1 MAVEE
6 LGTGK
11 MLVGIQYVAVEVD
24 MHPLGYL
31 TDCLAAT
38 YQEVGQNLKKY
49 NQILVNIICLL
60 APACAC
66 ANNPR

>member
-6 LGTGK
+6 VGMGI
-11 MLVGIQYVAVEVD
+11 MLAGIHYVAVEVD
-24 MHPLGYL
+24 MHPMGWL

-49 NQILVNIICLL
+49 NQILVNTIRVR
-60 APACAC
+60 AKA
-66 ANNPR
+66 

>member
-49 NQILVNIICLL
+49 NQSLVNTS
-60 APACAC
+60 
-66 ANNPR
+66 